1 MQLVNLEEVCYASG
15 PENLEHTTEPPIQSD
30 LVGKKRPRRR
40 TKKQKGEEP
49 AIRKKSLIT
58 KCPHTDQKYYA
69 KGMCVNCYFKFGR
82 EKRAICCPDKP
93 KYARDLC
100 QNCYMKKYSKGKRK
114 QNKEAKKLA
123 NFESQGQGLELKKFK
138 SGADS

>member
-15 PENLEHTTEPPIQSD
+15 PENLEHTTEPPIQPD

-69 KGMCVNCYFKFGR
+69 KDIHKTQLHFETSLK
-82 EKRAICCPDKP
+82 
-93 KYARDLC
+93 L
-100 QNCYMKKYSKGKRK
+100 QNIEVLHRSCI
-114 QNKEAKKLA
+114 LLWL
-123 NFESQGQGLELKKFK
+123 FF
-138 SGADS
+138 